1 MSSNALPMLPAPP
14 KVVLLNILHEEW
26 DRDYT
31 IPALNAFVEYGA
43 LTSLHKLLT
52 ISDVSWPPKEG
63 DPLQTLTIKIDYR
76 EESARLQVFP
86 GAWEAELEQGNY
98 PEPGKK
104 VISEACP
111 EWGMDQETLQAKAT
125 EHLARAER
133 LVKSALKHRA
143 KLEKPPPSRM
153 EITHVVNIVTCDV
166 GK

>member
-63 DPLQTLTIKIDYR
+63 DPLQTLTIKIENR
-76 EESARLQVFP
+76 EYSDRLQVFP
-86 GAWEAELEQGNY
+86 GAWVAELEDND

-133 LVKSALKHRA
+133 LVESALKHRA
-143 KLEKPPPSRM
+143 NLEKPPPSRM